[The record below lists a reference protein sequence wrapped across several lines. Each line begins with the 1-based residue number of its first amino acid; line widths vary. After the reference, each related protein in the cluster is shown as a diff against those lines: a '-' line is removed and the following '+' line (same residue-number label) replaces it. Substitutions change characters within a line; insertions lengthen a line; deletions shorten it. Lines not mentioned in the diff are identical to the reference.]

1 LPFNGAIQG
10 EFYEKTYI
18 SVNFFLFSFSSH
30 VKDNYTPEQLIEKAK
45 TFVAAKNAR
54 QQPNATIEEIENDIS
69 LLSDDFIDE
78 HVKYKFTYTEK
89 SKLREDMISKLK
101 DEVIHS
107 SIEINEVMVG
117 VNVVFVKMTESGKVK
132 PAHLDKTI
140 EYSKTNIVSLEFN
153 ESGLVKHIR
162 RHHG

>member
-1 LPFNGAIQG
+1 MKKSILVLIC
-10 EFYEKTYI
+10 
-18 SVNFFLFSFSSH
+18 FLFSLSSH
-30 VKDNYTPEQLIEKAK
+30 AKDKFTSEQLIEKAK
-45 TFVAAKNAR
+45 AFVAAKNAR
-54 QQPNATIEEIENDIS
+54 QQPNATIEEIENYIS

-78 HVKYKFTYTEK
+78 HVKYKFTYTDK
-89 SKLREDMISKLK
+89 SKLRQDMISKLK

-153 ESGLVKHIR
+153 QSGLVKHIR